1 MPRRLLNLNVL
12 LGAVSGLFAV
22 VLIREVLLVHP
33 LPPPPVVRPTPPA
46 SASVPPTGPEA
57 VATYGV
63 IAAKN
68 LFSPSRSEM
77 MADAVVA
84 GPTPVLHG
92 VVMNGEKSRAYLED
106 PVSKRIVGY
115 AVGDSIG
122 GGRLQA
128 IRSDRVVIGRP
139 QGPVEVLLQD
149 PSKPKPA
156 APLPSV
162 GSADRSPTPTTA
174 PVPTTQPAPPPP
186 ASSAGRARRSG
197 D

>member
-1 MPRRLLNLNVL
+1 MPRRLMILNIL
-12 LGAVSGLFAV
+12 LGALSCLFAV
-22 VLIREVLLVHP
+22 VLIREVLVVRP
-33 LPPPPVVRPTPPA
+33 LPPPPVVRPTPPPSPLA
-46 SASVPPTGPEA
+46 PTIAPEGV
-57 VATYGV
+57 VAYGV
-63 IAAKN
+63 IVAKN

-106 PVSKRIVGY
+106 PVTKRITGY
-115 AVGDSIG
+115 AIGDSIG

-128 IRSDRVVIGRP
+128 IRSDRVLIGRP
-139 QGPVEVLLQD
+139 QGTVEVLLQD

-162 GSADRSPTPTTA
+162 GAADRPPTPTTA
-174 PVPTTQPAPPPP
+174 PVPSTEPVSPALAP
-186 ASSAGRARRSG
+186 SAGRPRRSP

>member
-1 MPRRLLNLNVL
+1 MPRRLMILNFL
-12 LGAVSGLFAV
+12 LGALSCLFAV
-22 VLIREVLLVHP
+22 VLIREVLVVHP
-33 LPPPPVVRPTPPA
+33 LPPPPVLRPTPPPSPLA
-46 SASVPPTGPEA
+46 PTIAPEGI
-57 VATYGV
+57 VAYGV
-63 IAAKN
+63 IVAKN

-106 PVSKRIVGY
+106 PVSKRITGY
-115 AVGDSIG
+115 AIGDSIG
-122 GGRLQA
+122 GGRVQA
-128 IRSDRVVIGRP
+128 IRSDRVLIGRP
-139 QGPVEVLLQD
+139 QGTVEVLLQD

-162 GSADRSPTPTTA
+162 GSADRSPTPPTA
-174 PVPTTQPAPPPP
+174 PVPSTQPAPPPAP
-186 ASSAGRARRSG
+186 SAGRPRRSL

>member
-1 MPRRLLNLNVL
+1 MPRRLLILNIL
-12 LGAVSGLFAV
+12 LGAVSCLFAV
-22 VLIREVLLVHP
+22 VLIREVLVVHP
-33 LPPPPVVRPTPPA
+33 LPPPPVLRPTPPA
-46 SASVPPTGPEA
+46 SLPPTTAPEA
-57 VATYGV
+57 VASFGA

-84 GPTPVLHG
+84 GPKPVLHG
-92 VVMNGEKSRAYLED
+92 VVMDGEKRRAYLED
-106 PVSKRIVGY
+106 RVTKRIMGY

-128 IRSDRVVIGRP
+128 IRSDRVLIGRP
-139 QGPVEVLLQD
+139 QGMVEVLLQD

-162 GSADRSPTPTTA
+162 GSSDRSPTPTTA
-174 PVPTTQPAPPPP
+174 PVPSTQPAPPPP
-186 ASSAGRARRSG
+186 APTAGRPRRSL

>member
-1 MPRRLLNLNVL
+1 MPRRLMILNIL
-12 LGAVSGLFAV
+12 LGALSCLFAV
-22 VLIREVLLVHP
+22 VLIREVLVVHP
-33 LPPPPVVRPTPPA
+33 LPPPPVLRPTPPPSPLA
-46 SASVPPTGPEA
+46 PTIAPEGV
-57 VATYGV
+57 VAYGV
-63 IAAKN
+63 IVAKN

-106 PVSKRIVGY
+106 PVTKRITGY
-115 AVGDSIG
+115 AIGDSIG

-128 IRSDRVVIGRP
+128 IRSDRVLIGRP
-139 QGPVEVLLQD
+139 QGTVEVLLQD

-156 APLPSV
+156 APLPTV
-162 GSADRSPTPTTA
+162 GSGDRSPTPTTA
-174 PVPTTQPAPPPP
+174 PVPSTQPAPPSP
-186 ASSAGRARRSG
+186 APSAGRPRRSL

>member
-1 MPRRLLNLNVL
+1 MPRRLMILNIL
-12 LGAVSGLFAV
+12 LGALSCLFAV
-22 VLIREVLLVHP
+22 VLIREVLVVHP
-33 LPPPPVVRPTPPA
+33 LPPPPVLRPTPPPSPLA
-46 SASVPPTGPEA
+46 PTIAPEGV
-57 VATYGV
+57 VAYGV
-63 IAAKN
+63 IVAKN

-106 PVSKRIVGY
+106 PVTKRITGY
-115 AVGDSIG
+115 AIGDSIG

-128 IRSDRVVIGRP
+128 IRSDRVLIGRP
-139 QGPVEVLLQD
+139 QGTVEVLLQD

-162 GSADRSPTPTTA
+162 GSADRSSTPTTA
-174 PVPTTQPAPPPP
+174 PVPSTQPAPPSP
-186 ASSAGRARRSG
+186 APSAGRPRRSL

>member
-1 MPRRLLNLNVL
+1 MPRRLLILNIL
-12 LGAVSGLFAV
+12 LGALSCFFTV
-22 VLIREVLLVHP
+22 VLIREVLVVSP
-33 LPPPPVVRPTPPA
+33 LPPPPVLRPTPSP
-46 SASVPPTGPEA
+46 SPPVPTTAPEA
-57 VATYGV
+57 VAAYGA

-77 MADAVVA
+77 IADALVA

-92 VVMNGEKSRAYLED
+92 VVMNGEKTRAYLED
-106 PVSKRIVGY
+106 PVTKRIMGY

-128 IRSDRVVIGRP
+128 IRSDRVLIGRP
-139 QGPVEVLLQD
+139 QGTVEVLLQD

-156 APLPSV
+156 APLPTA

-174 PVPTTQPAPPPP
+174 PVPSTQPAPPSP
-186 ASSAGRARRSG
+186 APSAGRPRRSL

>member
-1 MPRRLLNLNVL
+1 MPRRLLILNVL

-22 VLIREVLLVHP
+22 GLIREVLVVHP
-33 LPPPPVVRPTPPA
+33 LPPSPLVRPTQPA
-46 SASVPPTGPEA
+46 SPSAPTTAPEA
-57 VATYGV
+57 VAAYGV

-68 LFSPSRSEM
+68 LFSPSRSEV

-106 PVSKRIVGY
+106 PVTKRIIGY

-139 QGPVEVLLQD
+139 QGVVEVLLQD

-156 APLPSV
+156 APVPSV

-174 PVPTTQPAPPPP
+174 PGPSTQPAPPPP
-186 ASSAGRARRSG
+186 APSAGRPRRSL

>member
-1 MPRRLLNLNVL
+1 MILNIL
-12 LGAVSGLFAV
+12 LGALSCLFAV
-22 VLIREVLLVHP
+22 VLIREVLVVRP
-33 LPPPPVVRPTPPA
+33 LPPPPVVRPTPPPSPLA
-46 SASVPPTGPEA
+46 PTIAPEGV
-57 VATYGV
+57 VAYGV
-63 IAAKN
+63 IVAKN

-106 PVSKRIVGY
+106 PVTKRITGY
-115 AVGDSIG
+115 AIGDSIG

-128 IRSDRVVIGRP
+128 IRSDRVLIGRP
-139 QGPVEVLLQD
+139 QGTVEVLLQD

-162 GSADRSPTPTTA
+162 GTADRPPTPTTA
-174 PVPTTQPAPPPP
+174 PVPTTEPVSPSLAP
-186 ASSAGRARRSG
+186 SAGRPRRSP

>member
-1 MPRRLLNLNVL
+1 MPRRLMILNIL
-12 LGAVSGLFAV
+12 LGALSCLFAV
-22 VLIREVLLVHP
+22 VLIREVLVVRP
-33 LPPPPVVRPTPPA
+33 LPPPPVVRPTPPPSPLA
-46 SASVPPTGPEA
+46 PTIAPEGV
-57 VATYGV
+57 VAYGV
-63 IAAKN
+63 IVAKN

-106 PVSKRIVGY
+106 PVTKRITGY
-115 AVGDSIG
+115 AIGDSIG

-128 IRSDRVVIGRP
+128 IRSDRVLIGRP
-139 QGPVEVLLQD
+139 QGTVEVLLQD

-162 GSADRSPTPTTA
+162 GTADRPPTPTTA
-174 PVPTTQPAPPPP
+174 PVPTTEPVSPSLAP
-186 ASSAGRARRSG
+186 SAGRPRRSP

>member
-1 MPRRLLNLNVL
+1 MSRRLLILNIL
-12 LGAVSGLFAV
+12 LGALSCLFAV
-22 VLIREVLLVHP
+22 VLIREVLVVHP
-33 LPPPPVVRPTPPA
+33 LPPPPVLRPTPPP
-46 SASVPPTGPEA
+46 SPPAPTIAPEA
-57 VATYGV
+57 VAAYGV

-106 PVSKRIVGY
+106 PVTKRIMGY

-128 IRSDRVVIGRP
+128 IRSDRVLIGRP
-139 QGPVEVLLQD
+139 QGTVEVLLRD

-162 GSADRSPTPTTA
+162 GSADRSPPPTTA
-174 PVPTTQPAPPPP
+174 PVPSTQPAPPPLAP
-186 ASSAGRARRSG
+186 SAGRPRRSL

>member
-1 MPRRLLNLNVL
+1 MPRRLLILNVL

-22 VLIREVLLVHP
+22 VLIRDVLLVHP

>member
-1 MPRRLLNLNVL
+1 MPRRLLILNIL
-12 LGAVSGLFAV
+12 LGALSCFFAV
-22 VLIREVLLVHP
+22 VLIREVLVVPP
-33 LPPPPVVRPTPPA
+33 LPPPPVLRPAPSPSPPL
-46 SASVPPTGPEA
+46 PTTAPEA
-57 VATYGV
+57 AAAYGA

-77 MADAVVA
+77 IGDALVA

-92 VVMNGEKSRAYLED
+92 VVMNGEKTRAYLED
-106 PVSKRIVGY
+106 PVTKRIMGY

-128 IRSDRVVIGRP
+128 IRSDRVLIGRP
-139 QGPVEVLLQD
+139 HGTVEVLLQD

-162 GSADRSPTPTTA
+162 GSADRSSTPTTA
-174 PVPTTQPAPPPP
+174 PVPSTQPAPPSP
-186 ASSAGRARRSG
+186 APSAGRPRRSL

>member
-1 MPRRLLNLNVL
+1 MILNIL
-12 LGAVSGLFAV
+12 LGALSCLFAV
-22 VLIREVLLVHP
+22 VLIREVLVVHP
-33 LPPPPVVRPTPPA
+33 LPPPPVLRPTPPPSPLA
-46 SASVPPTGPEA
+46 PTIAPEGV
-57 VATYGV
+57 VAYGV
-63 IAAKN
+63 IVAKN

-106 PVSKRIVGY
+106 PVTKRITGY
-115 AVGDSIG
+115 AIGDSIG

-128 IRSDRVVIGRP
+128 IRSDRVLIGRP
-139 QGPVEVLLQD
+139 QGTVEVLLQD

-162 GSADRSPTPTTA
+162 GSADRSSTPTTA
-174 PVPTTQPAPPPP
+174 PVPSTQPAPPSP
-186 ASSAGRARRSG
+186 APSAGRPRRSL

>member
-1 MPRRLLNLNVL
+1 MPQRLMILNIL
-12 LGAVSGLFAV
+12 LGALSCLFAV
-22 VLIREVLLVHP
+22 VLIREVLVVHP
-33 LPPPPVVRPTPPA
+33 LPPPPVLRPTPPPSPLA
-46 SASVPPTGPEA
+46 PTIAPEGV
-57 VATYGV
+57 VAYGV
-63 IAAKN
+63 IVAKN

-106 PVSKRIVGY
+106 PVTKRITGY
-115 AVGDSIG
+115 AIGDSIG

-128 IRSDRVVIGRP
+128 IRSDRVLIGRP
-139 QGPVEVLLQD
+139 QGTVEVLLQD

-156 APLPSV
+156 APVPSV
-162 GSADRSPTPTTA
+162 GAADRAPTPTTA
-174 PVPTTQPAPPPP
+174 PVPSTEPVSPSLAP
-186 ASSAGRARRSG
+186 SAGRPRRSP

>member
-1 MPRRLLNLNVL
+1 MPRRLMILNIL
-12 LGAVSGLFAV
+12 LGALSCLFAV
-22 VLIREVLLVHP
+22 VLIREVLVVHP
-33 LPPPPVVRPTPPA
+33 LPPPPVLRPTPPP
-46 SASVPPTGPEA
+46 SPPAPTIAPEGV
-57 VATYGV
+57 VAYGV
-63 IAAKN
+63 IVAKN

-106 PVSKRIVGY
+106 PVTKRITGY
-115 AVGDSIG
+115 AIGDSIG

-128 IRSDRVVIGRP
+128 IRSDRVLIGRP
-139 QGPVEVLLQD
+139 QGTVEVLLQD

-162 GSADRSPTPTTA
+162 GAADRPPTPTTA
-174 PVPTTQPAPPPP
+174 PVPSTEPVSPSLAP
-186 ASSAGRARRSG
+186 SAGRPRRSP

>member
-1 MPRRLLNLNVL
+1 MPRRLMILNFL
-12 LGAVSGLFAV
+12 LGALSCLFAV
-22 VLIREVLLVHP
+22 VLIREVLVVHP
-33 LPPPPVVRPTPPA
+33 LPPPPVLRPTPPPSPLA
-46 SASVPPTGPEA
+46 PTIAPEGI
-57 VATYGV
+57 VAYGV
-63 IAAKN
+63 IVAKN

-106 PVSKRIVGY
+106 PVSKRITGY
-115 AVGDSIG
+115 AIGDSIG

-128 IRSDRVVIGRP
+128 IRSDRVLIGRP
-139 QGPVEVLLQD
+139 QGTVEVLLQD

-162 GSADRSPTPTTA
+162 GTADRPPTPTTA
-174 PVPTTQPAPPPP
+174 PVPTTEPVSPSLAP
-186 ASSAGRARRSG
+186 SAGRPRRSP

>member
-1 MPRRLLNLNVL
+1 MPRRLLILNIL
-12 LGAVSGLFAV
+12 LGAVSCLLAV
-22 VLIREVLLVHP
+22 VLIREVLVVPP
-33 LPPPPVVRPTPPA
+33 LPPPPVLRPTPPG
-46 SASVPPTGPEA
+46 SPPAPTTAPEA
-57 VATYGV
+57 VASYGV

-68 LFSPSRSEM
+68 LFSPSRSEV

-106 PVSKRIVGY
+106 PVTKRIMGY

-128 IRSDRVVIGRP
+128 IRSDRVSIGRP
-139 QGPVEVLLQD
+139 QGMVEVLLQD

-162 GSADRSPTPTTA
+162 GSADRSPTPPTA
-174 PVPTTQPAPPPP
+174 PVPSTQPAPPPAP
-186 ASSAGRARRSG
+186 SAGRPRRSL

>member
-1 MPRRLLNLNVL
+1 MPRRLMILNIL
-12 LGAVSGLFAV
+12 LGALSCLFAV
-22 VLIREVLLVHP
+22 VLIREVLVVHP
-33 LPPPPVVRPTPPA
+33 LPPPPVLRPTPPPSPLA
-46 SASVPPTGPEA
+46 PTIAPEGV
-57 VATYGV
+57 VAYGV
-63 IAAKN
+63 IVAKN

-106 PVSKRIVGY
+106 PVTKRITGY
-115 AVGDSIG
+115 AIGDSIG

-128 IRSDRVVIGRP
+128 IRSDRVLIGRP
-139 QGPVEVLLQD
+139 QGTVEVLLQD

-162 GSADRSPTPTTA
+162 GTADRPPTPTTA
-174 PVPTTQPAPPPP
+174 PVPTTEPVSPSLAP
-186 ASSAGRARRSG
+186 SAGRPRRSP

>member
-1 MPRRLLNLNVL
+1 MPRRLMILNVL
-12 LGAVSGLFAV
+12 LGALSCLFAV
-22 VLIREVLLVHP
+22 VLIREVLVVHP
-33 LPPPPVVRPTPPA
+33 LPPPPVLRPTPPPSPLA
-46 SASVPPTGPEA
+46 PTIAPEGV
-57 VATYGV
+57 VAYGV
-63 IAAKN
+63 IVAKN

-106 PVSKRIVGY
+106 PVTKRITGY
-115 AVGDSIG
+115 AIGDSIG

-128 IRSDRVVIGRP
+128 IRSDRVLIGRP
-139 QGPVEVLLQD
+139 QGTVEVLLQD

-162 GSADRSPTPTTA
+162 GSADRSSTPTTA
-174 PVPTTQPAPPPP
+174 PVPSTQPAPPSP
-186 ASSAGRARRSG
+186 APSAGRPRRSL

>member
-1 MPRRLLNLNVL
+1 MPRRLMILNIL
-12 LGAVSGLFAV
+12 LGALSCLFAV
-22 VLIREVLLVHP
+22 VLIREVLVVRP
-33 LPPPPVVRPTPPA
+33 LPPPPVLRPTPPPSPLA
-46 SASVPPTGPEA
+46 PTIAPEGV
-57 VATYGV
+57 VAYGV
-63 IAAKN
+63 IVAKN

-106 PVSKRIVGY
+106 PVTKRITGY
-115 AVGDSIG
+115 AIGDSIG

-128 IRSDRVVIGRP
+128 IRSDRVLIGRP
-139 QGPVEVLLQD
+139 QGTVEVLLQD

-162 GSADRSPTPTTA
+162 GTADRPPTPTTA
-174 PVPTTQPAPPPP
+174 PVPSTEPVSPSSAP
-186 ASSAGRARRSG
+186 SAGRPRRSP

>member
-1 MPRRLLNLNVL
+1 MPRRLLILNIL
-12 LGAVSGLFAV
+12 LGALSCFFAV
-22 VLIREVLLVHP
+22 VLIREVLVVHP
-33 LPPPPVVRPTPPA
+33 LPPPPVLRPAPSPSPPL
-46 SASVPPTGPEA
+46 PTTAPEA
-57 VATYGV
+57 AAYGA

-77 MADAVVA
+77 IADAVVA

-92 VVMNGEKSRAYLED
+92 VVMNGEKTRAYLED
-106 PVSKRIVGY
+106 PVTKRIMGY

-128 IRSDRVVIGRP
+128 IRSDRVLIGRP
-139 QGPVEVLLQD
+139 HGTVEVLLQD

-162 GSADRSPTPTTA
+162 GSADRSSTPTTA
-174 PVPTTQPAPPPP
+174 PVPSTQPAPPSP
-186 ASSAGRARRSG
+186 APSAGRPRRSL

>member
-1 MPRRLLNLNVL
+1 MPQRLMILNIL
-12 LGAVSGLFAV
+12 LGALSCLFAV
-22 VLIREVLLVHP
+22 VLIREVLVVHP
-33 LPPPPVVRPTPPA
+33 LPPPPVLRPTPPPSPLA
-46 SASVPPTGPEA
+46 PTIAPEGV
-57 VATYGV
+57 VAYGV
-63 IAAKN
+63 IVAKN

-106 PVSKRIVGY
+106 PVTKRITGY
-115 AVGDSIG
+115 AIGDSIG

-128 IRSDRVVIGRP
+128 IRSDRVLIGRP
-139 QGPVEVLLQD
+139 QGTVEVLLQD

-162 GSADRSPTPTTA
+162 GSADRSSTPTTA
-174 PVPTTQPAPPPP
+174 PVPSTQPAPPSP
-186 ASSAGRARRSG
+186 APSAGRPRRSL